1 MRNRGDGKAPFT
13 SQIKTVRFHIPVQ
26 FLIFILGGC
35 NNLEVNL
42 TFVIYSVSFEGVFLP
57 F

>member
-1 MRNRGDGKAPFT
+1 MRNRGDGKAPFIR
-13 SQIKTVRFHIPVQ
+13 QIKTVRFHIPVQ

-35 NNLEVNL
+35 NNVEVNL
-42 TFVIYSVSFEGVFLP
+42 TFVIYSVNFEGGFLP